1 MNLNR
6 TLLVF
11 PPNHPDRTLRTRVRV
26 TLTIFKCSDDEGDVK
41 TFTCVCLQLDEMCI
55 TFDGGK
61 TRLNF
66 AEAALLIQGST
77 CIYSKKV
84 KCGCV
89 VMGR

>member
-1 MNLNR
+1 MGTTSKFR
-6 TLLVF
+6 G
-11 PPNHPDRTLRTRVRV
+11 
-26 TLTIFKCSDDEGDVK
+26 DDAGDLK
-41 TFTCVCLQLDEMCI
+41 AFTCVCLQLDEMCI

-84 KCGCV
+84 KCGCGWV
-89 VMGR
+89 WVAMGG